1 MHGLNV
7 KSPLSYTQS
16 LYKVLSKV
24 NNDPVV
30 MEEDNNIIM
39 IKDLWCSIII
49 AYSLAAQNFGS
60 ILL

>member
-30 MEEDNNIIM
+30 MEEDNY
-39 IKDLWCSIII
+39 D
-49 AYSLAAQNFGS
+49 
-60 ILL
+60 